1 MPTRRRVLARLC
13 GAVACVGLL
22 AGCASEAERQ
32 AAAEAQAAADRREC
46 LDLGFEE
53 GSEPYAN
60 CLLKLREIRAM
71 DMQGSGIGL
80 GVGVGFGF

>member
-1 MPTRRRVLARLC
+1 MPTPRRVLARLC
-13 GAVACVGLL
+13 GVVACAGVL
-22 AGCASEAERQ
+22 AGCASEAERL

-53 GSEPYAN
+53 GSDAYAN
-60 CLLKLREIRAM
+60 CLLKLKEIRAI
-71 DMQGSGIGL
+71 DMEGSGIGL